1 MWYSINTSTQR
12 TEVAKRR
19 VRAAILLLGLAV
31 GLFWATGAGHAQEA
45 GPLTAAEGPTIT
57 GVIVDSQGRP
67 VAGATVALVLE
78 DHADALAETESQP
91 SGAFILYVP
100 EEALATDRLS
110 VLIERPHF
118 TSVLYQLSSD
128 DVQAL
133 VTNHTLTLSTTMLKR
148 RITAAFWIATL
159 AFAGMLAL
167 IALEVLHNTLAALVG
182 VAIVFLTSYLGGAVS
197 DDLFIFNFERAMV
210 YIDWEVIFLVMGMMI
225 VIAVVE
231 GTGIFQW
238 LAYFA
243 YRVSRG
249 KSWLL
254 VAILML
260 ITALASAFLDNVTT
274 MLLMTPI
281 TIQIALSLE
290 MNPLPLLMPEV
301 MASNVGGI
309 ATLIGTPT
317 NILIGSFA
325 GISFTSFIVNLTPGV
340 LMAMVALI
348 IYVEVVYFRAYR
360 EAAAVTSPGLERL
373 LRERSQ
379 ITAPDDLRKAGWV
392 GLGMLI
398 LFLLGERIH
407 LVPAVTAL
415 LGATALLVWIRPDVE
430 HMIEAVDWTT
440 LVFFMG
446 LFVMVGAIQEVGLIA
461 WIADLVAHIVGT
473 NLTLAM
479 ILIIWMSAFMSM
491 MVDNIPFAA
500 AMLPVVGF
508 LTSQIPGAENRM
520 LFFAL
525 SVGAAMGGNGTLIGS
540 SPNLVAAGIAERAG
554 YPITYGTFLK
564 YGLPATIVT
573 VAVGTLWLLI
583 RF

>member
-1 MWYSINTSTQR
+1 
-12 TEVAKRR
+12 
-19 VRAAILLLGLAV
+19 V
-31 GLFWATGAGHAQEA
+31 GLVLNDGRES
-45 GPLTAAEGPTIT
+45 
-57 GVIVDSQGRP
+57 IV
-67 VAGATVALVLE
+67 
-78 DHADALAETESQP
+78 ETESQP
-91 SGAFILYVP
+91 SGAFILAVP
-100 EEALATDRLS
+100 MEALGEGRLS

-118 TSVLYQLSSD
+118 TSVLYRFSAEEQD
-128 DVQAL
+128 AL
-133 VTNHTLTLSTTMLKR
+133 GVNNTLALPTITLNR
-148 RITAAFWIATL
+148 RITPAFWIATL
-159 AFAGMLAL
+159 AFIGMLAL
-167 IALEVLHNTLAALVG
+167 IAMEILHNTLAALSG
-182 VAIVFLTSYLGGAVS
+182 VAIVFASSYLGGAVS
-197 DDLFIFNFERAMV
+197 SDLFILDFERAML
-210 YIDWEVIFLVMGMMI
+210 YIDWEVIFLVMGMMM

-254 VAILML
+254 VAILMA
-260 ITALASAFLDNVTT
+260 ITAVASAFLDNVTT

-281 TIQIALSLE
+281 TIQIALALE

-325 GISFTSFIVNLTPGV
+325 GISFTSFLVNLTPGV
-340 LMAMVALI
+340 LMAMAALV

-360 EAAAVTSPGLERL
+360 QAAAVAPPGLQQL
-373 LRERSQ
+373 LQERSR
-379 ITAPDDLRKAGWV
+379 ITEPEDLKKAGWV

-398 LFLLGERIH
+398 LFLFGEPIH
-407 LVPAVTAL
+407 LVPAVTAI

-430 HMIEAVDWTT
+430 QMIEAVDWTT
-440 LVFFMG
+440 LMFFMG

-461 WIADLVAHIVGT
+461 WIADLVGRIVGT
-473 NLTLAM
+473 HLTLAM
-479 ILIIWMSAFMSM
+479 ILIVWVGAFMSM
-491 MVDNIPFAA
+491 VVDNIPFAA

-508 LTSQIPGAENRM
+508 LTKQIPGAENDA

-540 SPNLVAAGIAERAG
+540 SPNLVTAGIAERAG

-564 YGLPATIVT
+564 YGLPATIIT
-573 VAVGTLWLLI
+573 VSVGTLWLLI